1 MIDINLLRKDPAFYR
16 KSTRAKGINP
26 DTVDE
31 VLRFDRERLELL
43 QKVEKLRGERNKIT
57 AKLKNIRTEERK
69 NKENQKLVEQV
80 REIKKKLDDVE
91 PQLKRAEESY
101 NELLLRIPNPPA
113 PDVPAGKD

>member
-43 QKVEKLRGERNKIT
+43 KKGEKLRGERNKIT
-57 AKLKNIRTEERK
+57 AKLKNIRIASDAIRTEERK

-91 PQLKRAEESY
+91 PQLKRSEEHTS
-101 NELLLRIPNPPA
+101 ELQSQSNL
-113 PDVPAGKD
+113 V